1 MKAGRRGWESPGALL
16 PELGHGGLWAPPPP
30 TKHSPSPAPACCV
43 GKVPGFLGG
52 DLLPALLSQLLRT
65 RWRLGQHL
73 SSPGTSAPASLSRSF
88 LVSVSILSQH
98 PNPRLDPVVGGSW
111 GGRGKGSRAGGLDLG
126 WWWEVVH
133 LLAGE
138 DRGSSLCAGM
148 AGPSH
153 PDSPCFPA
161 VSPTPRPQRIPRAH
175 TPSTPRTRI
184 MRSCS
189 TYPRCCRTPPI
200 TSSRCDWGSGE
211 PGRGAAWAGPW
222 PELCGSPASP
232 SQLV

>member
-111 GGRGKGSRAGGLDLG
+111 GGGEKGAELVAWTLAGGGKLSTCWLG
-126 WWWEVVH
+126 RTEAPACAQGWQVQVTQIP
-133 LLAGE
+133 LAFLRCPQLPGHSGFHGHTLPLHHVP
-138 DRGSSLCAGM
+138 GS
-148 AGPSH
+148 
-153 PDSPCFPA
+153 
-161 VSPTPRPQRIPRAH
+161 
-175 TPSTPRTRI
+175 
-184 MRSCS
+184 
-189 TYPRCCRTPPI
+189 
-200 TSSRCDWGSGE
+200 
-211 PGRGAAWAGPW
+211 
-222 PELCGSPASP
+222 
-232 SQLV
+232 